1 MFFLFSILGL
11 IAGSVIA
18 AGVAYQT
25 LGTAWD
31 RRRYRPPGSTADV
44 EGCRLHFHCTG
55 AGEPTVVFEAGLAAT
70 SLSWSYVQPEVAKF
84 ARTFA
89 YDRAG
94 LGWSEAGRAP
104 RTVGAMVDALKTVLQ
119 CAELRG
125 PFILVGHS
133 FGGLVL
139 RAFAAAYPQDVT
151 GLVMVDPVSLEYW
164 AACSE
169 GERRRIARGT
179 KLSRR
184 GAWLA
189 RVGVVRFA
197 LTALA
202 AGARTMPKL
211 VVRTAAGQA
220 TGFAERLA
228 GEIRKLPPEV
238 LPMVRAHWCEPK
250 SFTAMAETLER
261 LPENARAALRMEIS
275 PEIPITV
282 LSAASATAGELAER
296 DAWVRASR
304 CGEHIRLD
312 ECGHWLP
319 LERPGEIVTAI
330 RAMVTRG

>member
-1 MFFLFSILGL
+1 M
-11 IAGSVIA
+11 
-18 AGVAYQT
+18 
-25 LGTAWD
+25 D
-31 RRRYRPPGSTADV
+31 
-44 EGCRLHFHCTG
+44 GCRLHFHCAG

-70 SLSWSYVQPEVAKF
+70 SLSWTYVQPEVAKF
-84 ARTFA
+84 ARTCA

-94 LGWSEAGRAP
+94 LGWSESGRAP
-104 RTVGAMVDALKTVLQ
+104 RTVGAMVDALKTVLERAGL
-119 CAELRG
+119 CG

-133 FGGLVL
+133 FGALVL
-139 RAFAAAYPQDVT
+139 RAFAAAYPNEVA
-151 GLVMVDPVSLEYW
+151 GLVLADPVSLEYW

-184 GAWLA
+184 GARLA

-211 VVRTAAGQA
+211 VVRTAAGPA

-238 LPMVRAHWCEPK
+238 LPIVRAHWCEPK

-261 LPENARAALRMEIS
+261 LPENARAALRMGIT

-282 LSAASATAGELAER
+282 LSAASATTAELAER
-296 DAWVRASR
+296 DGWVRASR
-304 CGEHIRLD
+304 CGEHIRLSG
-312 ECGHWLP
+312 CGHWLP
-319 LERPGEIVTAI
+319 LERPREIVAAV
-330 RAMVTRG
+330 RAMADRMARR

>member
-1 MFFLFSILGL
+1 
-11 IAGSVIA
+11 V
-18 AGVAYQT
+18 
-25 LGTAWD
+25 
-31 RRRYRPPGSTADV
+31 
-44 EGCRLHFHCTG
+44 
-55 AGEPTVVFEAGLAAT
+55 GEPTVVFEAGLAAT
-70 SLSWSYVQPEVAKF
+70 SLSWTYVQPEVAKF

-94 LGWSEAGRAP
+94 LGWSESGRAP
-104 RTVGAMVDALKTVLQ
+104 RTVGVMVEALKTVLVR
-119 CAELRG
+119 AELNG
-125 PFILVGHS
+125 PFVLVGHS
-133 FGGLVL
+133 FGGLVV
-139 RAFAAAYPQDVT
+139 RAFAAAYPNDVA
-151 GLVMVDPVSLEYW
+151 GLVLVDPVSLEYW

-169 GERRRIARGT
+169 GERRRVARGT

-211 VVRTAAGQA
+211 IARTTAGRA

-250 SFTAMAETLER
+250 SFVAMAETLER
-261 LPENARAALRMEIS
+261 LPENARTALGMKIPAA
-275 PEIPITV
+275 IPLTV
-282 LSAASATAGELAER
+282 LSAASATAEELVER
-296 DAWVRASR
+296 DEWVRESR
-304 CGEHIRLD
+304 CGEHIRLR

-319 LERPGEIVTAI
+319 LERPGEIVAAI
-330 RAMVTRG
+330 RAMAAGVGPKIEKCGNE